1 MRAQWLRRDGGRE
14 LTLVLSGWA
23 VGAMPFAHLAG
34 RGDVLLLDDYRDEAL
49 PLALIAPWRRFRL
62 LAYSLGVG
70 VAARIW
76 GQIAPERS
84 VAVCGTP
91 FAAHETLGIAPE
103 IYASTQAAVT
113 PEGMARF
120 ARRAG
125 CTLPPDLDFAALAQ
139 ELDLLRGRQAPDIPP
154 FDRIHAGKRDRIFT
168 HAAMTA
174 GWAGRPIDWHDSGH
188 NPFPMWRSWD
198 EVFA

>member
-14 LTLVLSGWA
+14 LTLVLPGWA

-34 RGDVLLLDDYRDEAL
+34 GGDVLLLHDYRDEAL
-49 PLALIAPWRRFRL
+49 PLSLIAPFRRRRL

-70 VAARIW
+70 VAARLW
-76 GQIAPERS
+76 AQIAPDRS
-84 VAVCGTP
+84 VAVCGTA
-91 FAAHETLGIAPE
+91 FAAHEMLGIAPR
-103 IYASTQAAVT
+103 IYAATLAAVI

-125 CTLPPDLDFAALAQ
+125 CALPLDPDFAALTQ

-154 FDRIHAGKRDRIFT
+154 FDRVHAGKRDRIFT
-168 HAAMTA
+168 PAAMTA
-174 GWAGRPIDWHDSGH
+174 GWPGRPIDWHEVGH